1 MKIYLVGGAV
11 RDSLLNLPIKDKDYV
26 VVGAEPQELL
36 AQGYAQVGKGFP
48 VFLHPETKQEFALA
62 RLERKTAPGHTGF
75 EIISSKDVTLE
86 EDLSRRDLTI
96 NAIAQ
101 TEDGELVDPYG
112 GQHDID
118 EKVLRHVSPA
128 FVEDPLR
135 VLRVARF
142 AARFA
147 HLGFTVAAET
157 MALMQEISR
166 SGEIELLPKER
177 LWSETELAM
186 RAATPA
192 AYVSVLKECGA
203 LEILLPEVMRLF
215 GVPQPEKYHPEI
227 DTGLHILLS
236 LEQAAKLSPDPQ
248 IRYAV
253 LVHDIGK
260 GITDPAKWPSH
271 VGHEQ
276 LGSTLLDGI
285 NKRLKVPN
293 DYAALAA
300 MVCEHHTKMHRALE
314 LKPSSILKLLEAL
327 DSFRRPERFEKFLIA
342 CEADARGRTGLE
354 ERRYPQ
360 HDYLR
365 GALTAANSVD
375 AKTVLAKNSEL
386 APQDV
391 IRQARLETVKQFVT
405 QYKESEARNA

>member
-1 MKIYLVGGAV
+1 MKTYLVGGAV
-11 RDSLLNLPIKDKDYV
+11 RDTLLNLPIKDKDYV
-26 VVGAEPQELL
+26 VVGAEPAELL
-36 AQGYAQVGKGFP
+36 AKGYTQVGKGFP
-48 VFLHPETKQEFALA
+48 VFLHPTSKQEFALA
-62 RLERKTAPGHTGF
+62 RLERKTAAGHTGF
-75 EIISSKDVTLE
+75 EFISSKDVTLE

-101 TEDGELVDPYG
+101 TDTGELIDPYG
-112 GQHDID
+112 GQKDIQA
-118 EKVLRHVSPA
+118 KVLRHVSPA

-147 HLGFTVAAET
+147 HLGFTVAPET
-157 MALMQEISR
+157 MALMRQISS
-166 SGEIELLPKER
+166 SGEIEHLPQER
-177 LWSETELAM
+177 LWSETELALK
-186 RAATPA
+186 ATTPA
-192 AYVSVLKECGA
+192 AFITVLKDCGA
-203 LEILLPEVMRLF
+203 LDIILPEINRLF
-215 GVPQPEKYHPEI
+215 GVPQPEKHHPEI

-236 LEQAAKLSPDPQ
+236 LEQAVKLSPDPM

-253 LVHDIGK
+253 LVHDVGK

-271 VGHEQ
+271 VGHEKM
-276 LGSTLLDGI
+276 GRGLLDNI

-314 LKPSSILKLLEAL
+314 LKPSSILNLLEAL
-327 DSFRRPERFEKFLIA
+327 DGFRRPERFEKFLIA

-354 ERRYPQ
+354 LRDYPQ

-365 GALTAANSVD
+365 GALLAANSVD
-375 AKTVLAKNSEL
+375 AKTVLADNPNL

-391 IRQARLETVKQFVT
+391 IRQARLEAVKCYVSRH
-405 QYKESEARNA
+405 ESNENPDA